1 MTATILQEDVDS
13 LWKIIATRLCAAR
26 RVSGMKQPQVAAAVG
41 QKNMTQVSLWES
53 GERRPKLAD
62 LIMMAKL
69 YGVPMD
75 FLCGLS
81 NDPLADAPENNQGFL
96 ANMISK
102 AIQHNHM
109 SWVQATSQSVAATIR
124 NHGQDRGDLVQAGR
138 LLNDMSKAYA
148 RMKELNPGFDDDIRA
163 ASTFEAAMSRLYDL
177 IRAAEHRI
185 DDERRQCEIIDREV
199 GIASGEFERNAQ
211 RDAESTVN
219 QMMLDISR

>member
-13 LWKIIATRLCAAR
+13 LWKVIATRLCAAR

-96 ANMISK
+96 ANMITK
-102 AIQHNHM
+102 AIQTNHM
-109 SWVQATSQSVAATIR
+109 SWVQATSQSVAATIK
-124 NHGQDRGDLVQAGR
+124 NHGQDRSDLVQAGKI
-138 LLNDMSKAYA
+138 LNDLFKAYN
-148 RMKELNPGFDDDIRA
+148 RIKELNPEFDDEVRG
-163 ASTFEAAMSRLYDL
+163 ASKFESELARLYDL
-177 IRAAEHRI
+177 IRVAEHRI
-185 DDERRQCEIIDREV
+185 DEERRQCEIIDREV

-211 RDAESTVN
+211 RDAAATVN

>member
-1 MTATILQEDVDS
+1 MFATNLQEDVDS
-13 LWKIIATRLCAAR
+13 LWKVIATRLCAAR

-53 GERRPKLAD
+53 GERRPKLVD

-96 ANMISK
+96 ANMITK

-109 SWVQATSQSVAATIR
+109 SWVQATSQSVAATIK
-124 NHGQDRGDLVQAGR
+124 NHGQDRSDLVQAGKI
-138 LLNDMSKAYA
+138 LSDVFKAYN
-148 RMKELNPGFDDDIRA
+148 RIKELNPEFEDEIRG
-163 ASTFEAAMSRLYDL
+163 ASKFEAELARLYNL
-177 IRAAEHRI
+177 IMSAERRI

-211 RDAESTVN
+211 RDAEATVN